1 MNNLRA
7 TGRYVQTAFLQAGG
21 ELCLKARPQRKNA
34 VARPTRSELQSAGQ
48 DSQPISRHPM
58 PAHSIR
64 NAPARTLRRSMRI
77 DHGSTAD
84 RILDV
89 TILRPLTWRN
99 NESGPLAWWFSLGRI
114 VRKLDRVA
122 KGRPRKRILR
132 VPRHSGSIHFPIEYI
147 KLNQSHAVVCRHK
160 TRAPRKVPRR

>member
-1 MNNLRA
+1 MARFGMNNLRA
-7 TGRYVQTAFLQAGG
+7 TGPYVQIAFLQAEG
-21 ELCLKARPQRKNA
+21 EICPKERPQRNNA

-77 DHGSTAD
+77 DHGNTAD

-99 NESGPLAWWFSLGRI
+99 NESGPLAWWFSLGHRQKTGQSCEGAATKAYSTSPASLRI
-114 VRKLDRVA
+114 YSLSNRV
-122 KGRPRKRILR
+122 
-132 VPRHSGSIHFPIEYI
+132 Y
-147 KLNQSHAVVCRHK
+147 
-160 TRAPRKVPRR
+160 